1 MNRFAKIAIA
11 ALAGTASL
19 VATMDT
25 ASARRLNDR
34 EVIGLGLLGVVAGAL
49 IIDNNNRHYRQPE
62 PLYQDPQYQDQQFND
77 YQDQDA
83 VDYNAYP
90 DAPPAPRHHRHA
102 VNYYNAVEPW
112 TDGWY
117 RYCSDR
123 YRSFNAQ
130 TGTFR
135 GNDGRS
141 HFCTAG

>member
-1 MNRFAKIAIA
+1 MNRFAKTAVA

-49 IIDNNNRHYRQPE
+49 IIDNNHRRYEQPRQVYRPAPRPVYQE
-62 PLYQDPQYQDQQFND
+62 PDYDAYDPD
-77 YQDQDA
+77 YD
-83 VDYNAYP
+83 VYP
-90 DAPPAPRHHRHA
+90 DAPPAPRRPHHA
-102 VNYYNAVEPW
+102 VNYYNASEPW

-123 YRSFNAQ
+123 YRSFNPEI
-130 TGTFR
+130 GTFR

>member
-1 MNRFAKIAIA
+1 MNRFAKIAVA
-11 ALAGTASL
+11 ALAGAASL
-19 VATMDT
+19 AATIDT

-49 IIDNNNRHYRQPE
+49 IIDNSNRNYRQPE
-62 PLYQDPQYQDQQFND
+62 PLYQDPQYND

-83 VDYNAYP
+83 VDYDAYP
-90 DAPPAPRHHRHA
+90 DAPPAPRRPRA
-102 VNYYNAVEPW
+102 INYYHAVEPW

-141 HFCTAG
+141 HFCSAG